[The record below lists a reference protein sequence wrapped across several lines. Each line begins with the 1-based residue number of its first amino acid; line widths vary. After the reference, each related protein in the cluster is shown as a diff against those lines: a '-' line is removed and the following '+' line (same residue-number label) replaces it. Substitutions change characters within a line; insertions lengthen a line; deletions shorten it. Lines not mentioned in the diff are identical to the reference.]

1 MDPNESLDINDNNPG
16 GFNTLDEPKRDSIKR
31 DVNSIVEKVKIAIL
45 PMKSRNSKALLDWD
59 FWGPL
64 IFSLTLGLV
73 LSWSKNAD
81 SSGIIFI
88 MIFNIVW
95 IGGLIVSLNSQF
107 LGVNLSIFQC
117 ICILGYCM
125 IAIVLASIVNLLLGF
140 LPSFVHV
147 IISLAAC
154 CYSIY
159 GKLFINII
167 IIIYVI
173 GAFIF
178 VGQCAPQNKKLLV
191 SYPIAL
197 FYLFLAWFTFS

>member
-1 MDPNESLDINDNNPG
+1 MDPNESLDINENNPG
-16 GFNTLDEPKRDSIKR
+16 AYNTLDEPKRDSIKR
-31 DVNSIVEKVKIAIL
+31 DVNSIVQKAKIAFV
-45 PMKSRNSKALLDWD
+45 PMKSRNSKALQDWD

-64 IFSLTLGLV
+64 ILCLTLGLV
-73 LSWSKNAD
+73 LSWSKNTD

-125 IAIVLASIVNLLLGF
+125 LAIVLASIVNLLLGF
-140 LPSFVHV
+140 LPAYIHL

-154 CYSIY
+154 FYSIY
-159 GKLFINII
+159 GKLFNNNH
-167 IIIYVI
+167 IIYII
-173 GAFIF
+173 GAYTF
-178 VGQCAPQNKKLLV
+178 VGQYTPQNKKLLV